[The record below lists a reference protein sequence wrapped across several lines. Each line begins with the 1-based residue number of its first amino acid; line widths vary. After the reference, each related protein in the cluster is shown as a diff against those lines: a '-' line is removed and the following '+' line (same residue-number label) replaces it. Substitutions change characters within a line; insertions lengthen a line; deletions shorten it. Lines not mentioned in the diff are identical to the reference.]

1 MSEGRPDKPQY
12 RKVAFVV
19 KGYPRLS
26 ETFITRE
33 ILALE
38 RLGLKIA
45 LYALRHP
52 TDMSVHEFHGEVSA
66 PVAYLPEYLKD
77 EPRRVMAGLN
87 WALKY
92 GEFREAFATFFKD
105 LRRDLT
111 TNRIRRFGQA
121 LVLAAEL
128 PDEVDHIHAH
138 FLHTPT
144 SVARY
149 AALLKGMEFS
159 FSAHAKDVWT
169 LPEWEIKEKQA
180 AAKFGVTCNKAA
192 AAYFQNIIGTADGTP
207 AVELQYHGIDV
218 TTLPSRTIE
227 RESRKGDSAENPVTI
242 LTVARAV
249 RKKGLEHL
257 LDSLSALPADLHWR
271 WVHIGGGP
279 DRSELKNKAR
289 RAGISTR
296 IMWLGPRTQTTIFRW
311 MELADLFVLPS
322 IIAEGGDRDGLP
334 NALLEAQGHGL
345 ACIGSDIAGIPET
358 IRHNQTGILV
368 PPADTEALTRALVI
382 LCRNPKTRAQLGQAA
397 YTFVRQ
403 NFSQDRHIGQL
414 AAKFGLEA
422 TEETAK
428 TAAA

>member
-1 MSEGRPDKPQY
+1 MPEGRPTKPRY
-12 RKVAFVV
+12 RKVAFVL

-38 RLGLKIA
+38 RLGLNIA

-52 TDMSVHEFHGEVSA
+52 TDMSVHEFHQQVVA
-66 PVAYLPEYLKD
+66 PVSYLPEYLKD
-77 EPRRVMAGLN
+77 EPVRVMAGLH
-87 WALKY
+87 WALKQ
-92 GEFREAFATFFKD
+92 GELRSAFKTFFKD

-128 PDEVDHIHAH
+128 PDDVDHIHAH

-149 AALLKGMEFS
+149 AALLKGMDFS

-169 LPEWEIKEKQA
+169 LPEWEIREKQA
-180 AAKFGVTCNKAA
+180 AAQFGVTCNKAA
-192 AAYFQNIIGTADGTP
+192 AAYFQEIVGTADGP
-207 AVELQYHGIDV
+207 PPVELQYHGIDV
-218 TTLPSRTIE
+218 ASLPSQMLKRPD
-227 RESRKGDSAENPVTI
+227 RKGDTAEDPITI
-242 LTVARAV
+242 LTVARTV

-279 DRSELKNKAR
+279 DRSALKHKAR

-296 IMWLGPRTQTTIFRW
+296 IMWLGPRTQSTIFRW

-345 ACIGSDIAGIPET
+345 ACIASDVSGIPEA
-358 IRHNQTGILV
+358 IQHNQTGILV
-368 PPADTEALTRALVI
+368 PPTDTEALTRALVI

-403 NFSQDRHIGQL
+403 NFSQDQHIGQL
-414 AAKFGLEA
+414 AAKFGIEA
-422 TEETAK
+422 TEELAK